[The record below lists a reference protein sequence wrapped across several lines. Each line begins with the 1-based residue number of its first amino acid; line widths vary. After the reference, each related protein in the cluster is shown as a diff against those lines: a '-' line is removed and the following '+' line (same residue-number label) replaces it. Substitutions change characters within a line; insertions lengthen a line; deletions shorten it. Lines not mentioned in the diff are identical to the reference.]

1 MGLFKT
7 DDKES
12 EQEKNQNTNYQ
23 VITNDYQAFLCN
35 IGNNLCF
42 KYCLLSGLHSEKWAL
57 EYFSIFWNNNL
68 IMYFLNEHM
77 GSLNYVMQLAQN
89 GSCINF

>member
-7 DDKES
+7 DHKES

-35 IGNNLCF
+35 MGSNLCF
-42 KYCLLSGLHSEKWAL
+42 KYCLKWA
-57 EYFSIFWNNNL
+57 
-68 IMYFLNEHM
+68 
-77 GSLNYVMQLAQN
+77 AQ
-89 GSCINF
+89 